1 MKPQLCPAQAEARD
15 SLAYAATFANVMVVW
30 GRTGCGKSS
39 VLRDLRDN
47 LGGAM
52 LTTADFVAAMAAE
65 PNPMRL
71 EETFYKMVSAA
82 VHAHG
87 TVFFDDIESINGV
100 TGECNHWYQ
109 RKGFFDSPLAAVCDL
124 AISLNKRLIF
134 ACGGSIPDPVS
145 ERAYPFGIG
154 KFTVD
159 DYRSLLGSY
168 LGPQRMEH
176 LDVAKIHRF
185 APKLNG
191 YQIRNSCLWLERD
204 TPVDTNGFIEYL
216 RSQSLG
222 SNVELSEVQEVDL
235 RDLKGIDDL
244 IEALEANIIV
254 PLEDTVLAEELDIKP
269 KRGVLLAGPPGTG
282 KTTVGRALAHRL
294 RSKFFLID
302 GTFISGTQ
310 DFYQKVHYV
319 FEAAKNNAPSI
330 IFIDDSDVIFESG
343 EEMGLYR
350 YLLTMLDGL
359 ESESAGRV
367 CVMLTAMDVGNLPP
381 ALVRS
386 GRVEL
391 WLETRLPDAE
401 ARRAILMG
409 QIAKLPQVIGALDV
423 EALVASSEDLTGAD
437 LKRVVED
444 GKLLYAY
451 DRSRKMPIVEPT
463 AYFLAAIE
471 TVRENK
477 ARYAAAEAQAKSKR
491 SDRPPWFDVMS
502 GAMFSHAMAG
512 VGDDDD

>member
-1 MKPQLCPAQAEARD
+1 MRLCPAQKDARE
-15 SLAYAATFANVMVVW
+15 SLADAVKFSNVVALW
-30 GRTGCGKSS
+30 GRAGCGKTTI
-39 VLRDLRDN
+39 LADLHAQI
-47 LGGAM
+47 GGAR
-52 LTTADFVAAMAAE
+52 LTTADFVDAMAAGSE
-65 PNPMRL
+65 PMRL
-71 EETFYKMVSAA
+71 EETFYTLVKTALQ
-82 VHAHG
+82 AHRI
-87 TVFFDDIESINGV
+87 VIFDDLDSINAVVG
-100 TGECNHWYQ
+100 GSCHFYP
-109 RKGFFDSPLAAVCDL
+109 RSGFFDAPIESLCEL
-124 AISLNKRLIF
+124 AIREDKRLIIG
-134 ACGGSIPDPVS
+134 CGSNLPDPLLS
-145 ERAYPFGIG
+145 RAYSWGVA
-154 KFTVD
+154 KFTVQ
-159 DYRSLLGSY
+159 DYACLLDNY
-168 LGPQRMEH
+168 LGRRLLDR
-176 LDVAKIHRF
+176 LDVQKIHRF

-191 YQIRNSCLWLERD
+191 YQIRNSCEWLKRDGHLDTER
-204 TPVDTNGFIEYL
+204 FLEYL

-235 RDLKGIDDL
+235 HDLKGIDDL
-244 IEALEANIIV
+244 IEALEASIIV
-254 PLEDTVLAEELDIKP
+254 PLENSALAEELDIKP

-302 GTFISGTQ
+302 GTFISGTR

-391 WLETRLPDAE
+391 WLETRLPDE
-401 ARRAILMG
+401 VARRSILNG
-409 QIAKLPQVIGALDV
+409 AALKLPAAIGPIDMDQLV
-423 EALVASSEDLTGAD
+423 EASQELTGAD
-437 LKRVVED
+437 LKRVIED
-444 GKLLYAY
+444 GKLLYGY
-451 DRSRKMPIVEPT
+451 DRSKQRPKRDATE
-463 AYFLAAIE
+463 YFLQAIE

-477 ARYAAAEAQAKSKR
+477 ERYARAEAIARSKR
-491 SDRPPWFDVMS
+491 PDRPPWFDMMQ
-502 GAMFSHAMAG
+502 GAMFAASGAYAE
-512 VGDDDD
+512 DDDE